1 MNRAASTAPHE
12 TAEWWPFTVT
22 VDGVPVTTGVD
33 TCVTTSMARPLSW
46 TPVTVRDG
54 KTLIRIAG
62 LTAGTYRAW
71 ARVTRSD
78 ETAVVELGYF
88 SIS

>member
-1 MNRAASTAPHE
+1 MSTSASSVPRE
-12 TAEWWPFTVT
+12 SVEWWPFTVT
-22 VDGVPVTTGVD
+22 VNGSPITTGVE
-33 TCVTTSMARPLSW
+33 TALTLTNARPATW
-46 TPVTVRDG
+46 TPATVRDG

-62 LTAGTYRAW
+62 LTPSTYRAW

-78 ETAVVELGYF
+78 ETAVVDLGLL